1 MKKVFLIVAV
11 LLAGTSSFAQ
21 KNDTP
26 KNVISEQ
33 IGVVVPIGVMEYEN
47 NQGPAYGLSYQR
59 NFTPNF
65 GLITGINL
73 YGFKYDMVVL
83 NEALNEYLD
92 LTGKYFA
99 NGEAKGSRCYNIGI
113 GFVEGLELGNSG
125 FFIESYDEL
134 IVGVYKDPD
143 VTIDNIR
150 LESIGFWQFG
160 GKFGFQLYKMF
171 GGFGLG
177 LSTDYT
183 IGTPSFI
190 GGRVQYATTQLKLV
204 QKF

>member
-65 GLITGINL
+65 GLKTDINM

-99 NGEAKGSRCYNIGI
+99 NGEAKGSRCYNIGV
-113 GFVEGLELGNSG
+113 GLVESLELGNSG

-134 IVGVYKDPD
+134 VVGVYKDPA
-143 VTIDNIR
+143 VTIDNIV
-150 LESIGFWQFG
+150 LESVGYLQIG
-160 GKFGFQLYKMF
+160 GKFGLQLYKMF

-177 LSTDYT
+177 LSADYT
-183 IGTPSFI
+183 IGTPHFI
-190 GGRVQYATTQLKLV
+190 GGRVQYVTTQLKLV

>member
-11 LLAGTSSFAQ
+11 LLAGASCFAQ
-21 KNDTP
+21 KKESQ

-33 IGVVVPIGVMEYEN
+33 FGVVAPIGVMEYEN
-47 NQGPAYGLSYQR
+47 NPGPAYGLSFQR

-65 GLITGINL
+65 GLITDINM
-73 YGFKYDMVVL
+73 YGFQYDKIVL
-83 NEALNEYLD
+83 NETLNEYLD

-113 GFVEGLELGNSG
+113 GFVESLELGNSG
-125 FFIESYDEL
+125 FCIESYDEL
-134 IVGVYKDPD
+134 VVGVYKDPA
-143 VTIDNIR
+143 VTIDNIV
-150 LESIGFWQFG
+150 LESVSYLQIG

-177 LSTDYT
+177 LSADYT
-183 IGTPSFI
+183 IGTPHFI
-190 GGRVQYATTQLKLV
+190 GGRVQYVTTQLKLV